1 MTDSLVDTVD
11 IPVHR
16 VPRSI
21 NYFAAKPENR
31 VFFEVETKPG
41 DEKSL
46 TNFSLPKLGYVD
58 PTSKAARK
66 LSQARNFDP
75 EAVESE
81 FGQLIREV
89 VALLDPAAGKIVAKL
104 DDDQIAWIENYWIT
118 ESGAK
123 QSLPESSASSSSS
136 TNTKR
141 PSKRTSSTKASG
153 SGTSASRTSRS
164 TT

>member
-1 MTDSLVDTVD
+1 MTDSAVDTVD

-21 NYFAAKPENR
+21 NYFAAMPENR

-46 TNFSLPKLGYVD
+46 TKFSLPKLGYVD

-66 LSQARNFDP
+66 LAEARNFDP
-75 EAVESE
+75 NAVESE
-81 FGQLIREV
+81 FGALIREV
-89 VALLDPAAGKIVAKL
+89 IALLDTPAGKIVAKL

-136 TNTKR
+136 TNTKG
-141 PSKRTSSTKASG
+141 PSKRTSSRTRKG
-153 SGTSASRTSRS
+153 SASATSVRSTSR
-164 TT
+164 